1 MFFLTLVIDD
11 IFLYQKLCGYGGINS
26 MISWGP
32 TRPLV
37 GPYFP
42 TVKQKDPLSSFK
54 CIMKNSGTGKEQL
67 GLTIVFIFM
76 KEHMEIRQLCYLP
89 SDANT
94 TKNWFKWEH
103 GRLDD
108 S

>member
-26 MISWGP
+26 VISRGP

-42 TVKQKDPLSSFK
+42 TVKQKDPLSF
-54 CIMKNSGTGKEQL
+54 T
-67 GLTIVFIFM
+67 
-76 KEHMEIRQLCYLP
+76 
-89 SDANT
+89 
-94 TKNWFKWEH
+94 
-103 GRLDD
+103 
-108 S
+108 